1 MEQNNNEI
9 EKNDGNEE
17 LSTFNSQL
25 STKNNIYPI
34 FDRMLAREDKERVR
48 LPLHWNANCINA
60 DCYAVFLTVII
71 SVVELI
77 II

>member
-25 STKNNIYPI
+25 SPLKVLPAGHL
-34 FDRMLAREDKERVR
+34 RPLPR
-48 LPLHWNANCINA
+48 LEHRKRSFRT
-60 DCYAVFLTVII
+60 Y
-71 SVVELI
+71 SS
-77 II
+77 

>member
-25 STKNNIYPI
+25 STYKAESFINVLLCLFP
-34 FDRMLAREDKERVR
+34 
-48 LPLHWNANCINA
+48 LP
-60 DCYAVFLTVII
+60 F
-71 SVVELI
+71 
-77 II
+77 

>member
-25 STKNNIYPI
+25 STKFTLSLSPYP
-34 FDRMLAREDKERVR
+34 FQPACRRSA
-48 LPLHWNANCINA
+48 
-60 DCYAVFLTVII
+60 
-71 SVVELI
+71 
-77 II
+77 